1 MFKLLHTVIY
11 VALSLSTTAICAD
24 TFSSDSL
31 ASDHSFIGARLTPRA
46 TVKRTYTLTDNVV
59 GKAFFDWFE
68 WEGLGGEDPTHGR
81 V

>member
-11 VALSLSTTAICAD
+11 VVLSLSTMVIC
-24 TFSSDSL
+24 TTSLSSKLD
-31 ASDHSFIGARLTPRA
+31 SDHSSVSARLTARQ
-46 TVKRTYTLTDNVV
+46 TIKRTYKLTDNVV

-68 WEGLGGEDPTHGR
+68 WEGLGAEDPTHGR